1 MAQPRMKKSV
11 PMKIKKVVKAVVAP
25 QGEAV
30 VTAAQTGKHSA
41 DVLTIAIGRRKTAT
55 ARVRLSHGGNVFT
68 VNAKPAKEYFG
79 SVDPFGVILM
89 RPFVF
94 TNTVGTFSLSAKVNG
109 SGVRAQLDAV
119 IHGVARALVKIDESN
134 RKTLKE
140 HGLLTRDDR
149 MKESRKMGQG
159 GKARKEKQSPKR

>member
-11 PMKIKKVVKAVVAP
+11 PMKIKKVVKAVVAS
-25 QGEAV
+25 QGEV
-30 VTAAQTGKHSA
+30 VAAAQTGKHAA

-55 ARVRLSHGGNVFT
+55 ARVRLSHGGNMFT

-119 IHGVARALVKIDESN
+119 IHGVARALVKIDESH

>member
-11 PMKIKKVVKAVVAP
+11 PMKVKKVMKPVVVSP
-25 QGEAV
+25 VES
-30 VTAAQTGKHSA
+30 VTAQGKHSA
-41 DVLTIAIGRRKTAT
+41 DVLTIAIGRRKTAS
-55 ARVRLSHGGNVFT
+55 ARVRLFHGEHVFT
-68 VNAKPAKEYFG
+68 VNAKPAKEYFS

-94 TNTVGTFSLSAKVNG
+94 TNTIGTFSLSAKVEG
-109 SGVRAQLDAV
+109 SGLRAQLDAV
-119 IHGVARALVKIDESN
+119 IHGISRALVKLDEVY
-134 RKTLKE
+134 RKPLKD